1 MHLWNDY
8 EGKTI
13 ADAYPLKKLLRPEGR
28 SAFFITPSKDGKLDV
43 IRLTESLNDEHEML
57 ERWRQVSEVHQPN
70 LVTIKS
76 FGKTTFDGV
85 RLAYALMESPDAN
98 LADILKERPLT
109 PAETT
114 EVALSVAAALSA
126 LHATDLIHTQVAA
139 ANVVA
144 TGEVI
149 KLRSDCIRECI
160 PDPEFNPPSECQA
173 LRQRDVHDLGLL
185 LLECLTLDR
194 NPGLSGRLP
203 APFHQVIPKAVDGS
217 WGLAEIVSKL
227 APPAPTPA
235 PAPAVSPEK
244 ASQNGAAQPVPSA
257 TKPQPAT
264 LPAAAPVAET
274 KPTAEPAE
282 APLRMHTPQLHRVE
296 ADTAAPSLFA
306 NRWLPIGGAAALLL
320 ILCIWLLNRA
330 SSHSPTVSAPT
341 PVAQTTTATPA
352 PTVSEPAPTPAAP
365 PPAPVAAA
373 PQPGWH
379 VIAYTFNRE
388 AQAQIRIQAL
398 EKQHPGLNPQLF
410 TPTSRSPY
418 LVALGGAMSQREA
431 EAVRNRARR
440 SGLPRDTFVR
450 LYK

>member
-8 EGKTI
+8 EGQII

-28 SAFFITPSKDGKLDV
+28 SAFFITPSKDGNLDV

-57 ERWRQVSEVHQPN
+57 ALWRQVSEVHQPN

-85 RLAYALMESPDAN
+85 RLTYALMESPDAN

-126 LHATDLIHTQVAA
+126 LHATSLIHTQVAA

-149 KLRSDCIRECI
+149 KLRSDCVRECI
-160 PDPEFNPPSECQA
+160 PDPEFNPPAECQA

-235 PAPAVSPEK
+235 PTPAVSAEK
-244 ASQNGAAQPVPSA
+244 AAQNGAAQPTPSA

-264 LPAAAPVAET
+264 PPVVET
-274 KPTAEPAE
+274 KPAAEPAE
-282 APLRMHTPQLHRVE
+282 APLRMQTPHLHRVE
-296 ADTAAPSLFA
+296 TESPEEPFRLAR
-306 NRWLPIGGAAALLL
+306 RWLPIGAAGLIL
-320 ILCIWLLNRA
+320 ILCIWLLNRH
-330 SSHSPTVSAPT
+330 SSPKPTV
-341 PVAQTTTATPA
+341 TPA
-352 PTVSEPAPTPAAP
+352 LQTEAPAAAAPAPEPAPTPQPTTAAP
-365 PPAPVAAA
+365 ATTS
-373 PQPGWH
+373 QPGWH
-379 VIAYTFNRE
+379 VIAYTFNHE
-388 AQAQIRIQAL
+388 DQAQIRIQAI

-410 TPTSRSPY
+410 TPTGRSPY
-418 LVALGGAMSQREA
+418 FVALGGVMSQREA

-440 SGLPRDTFVR
+440 SGLPLDTFSR
-450 LYK
+450 FYK